1 MTNLDDERISK
12 FQRQIYDW
20 LRELYPS
27 FSIELEK
34 HIPKTNQRIDI
45 YVENLTL
52 AVECDGIQH
61 FKPVGFYVKT
71 IEQWDKMIESDK
83 IKNKVLEEAGVTVL
97 RIPYNH
103 KLKSSEDLKTLI
115 NSLKFNTKNY
125 NSEIFVNKYKEEQK
139 SKLKIYHKNSYKEF
153 KEKNKETIKQKS
165 KDFYKQAKEWKKQ
178 NDRSKQ

>member
-27 FSIELEK
+27 FSMELEK

-45 YVENLTL
+45 YIENLTL

-83 IKNKVLEEAGVTVL
+83 IKNKVLEEAGITVL

-103 KLKSSEDLKTLI
+103 KLKSAEDLKTLI
-115 NSLKFNTKNY
+115 NSLKSCIDCFSLLSTSSIYLLLPHKIISNITNP
-125 NSEIFVNKYKEEQK
+125 NSIAAC
-139 SKLKIYHKNSYKEF
+139 I
-153 KEKNKETIKQKS
+153 
-165 KDFYKQAKEWKKQ
+165 
-178 NDRSKQ
+178 R

>member
-27 FSIELEK
+27 FSMELEK

-45 YVENLTL
+45 YIENLTL

-83 IKNKVLEEAGVTVL
+83 IKNKILEEAGITVL

-115 NSLKFNTKNY
+115 IMEGNNNPHGHNLDDLHNKLSPTIQKRLDKEYKSLDGETR
-125 NSEIFVNKYKEEQK
+125 KETLYK
-139 SKLKIYHKNSYKEF
+139 SKLH
-153 KEKNKETIKQKS
+153 
-165 KDFYKQAKEWKKQ
+165 
-178 NDRSKQ
+178 